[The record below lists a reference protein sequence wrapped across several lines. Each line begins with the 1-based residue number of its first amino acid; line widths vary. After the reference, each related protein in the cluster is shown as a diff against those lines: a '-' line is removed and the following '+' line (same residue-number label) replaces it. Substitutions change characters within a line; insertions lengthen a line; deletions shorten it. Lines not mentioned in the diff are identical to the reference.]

1 VHSTFINPRS
11 RRRLCP
17 PGTPNLEARIAR
29 LQDKLDAALS
39 RGSTAAAAA
48 AASAPT
54 DVKARALAVARTYF
68 THHWDAVR
76 YLTFAENDAVVGFV
90 VDAVASRGEVTE
102 AQLAAKV
109 AAVARTL
116 SNPILF

>member
-1 VHSTFINPRS
+1 M
-11 RRRLCP
+11 
-17 PGTPNLEARIAR
+17 AR
-29 LQDKLDAALS
+29 LQDRLDAALS
-39 RGSTAAAAA
+39 RGSAAAAPA
-48 AASAPT
+48 
-54 DVKARALAVARTYF
+54 DVKARALNVARSYF

-76 YLTFAENDAVVGFV
+76 YLTFAENDAIVGFV